1 MNDKFDYFVC
11 MMLKDD
17 KIPLSDELRSE
28 DRPAKDAK
36 YKEVST
42 TFIKQNE
49 KKELLAQFK
58 EFSTMAR
65 SADLGGR
72 QEIRNADDNP
82 GGSKRIDKNWLKSLE
97 KLKDVEEESELRAS
111 QY

>member
-1 MNDKFDYFVC
+1 
-11 MMLKDD
+11 
-17 KIPLSDELRSE
+17 
-28 DRPAKDAK
+28 
-36 YKEVST
+36 
-42 TFIKQNE
+42 
-49 KKELLAQFK
+49 
-58 EFSTMAR
+58 MAR

-111 QY
+111 